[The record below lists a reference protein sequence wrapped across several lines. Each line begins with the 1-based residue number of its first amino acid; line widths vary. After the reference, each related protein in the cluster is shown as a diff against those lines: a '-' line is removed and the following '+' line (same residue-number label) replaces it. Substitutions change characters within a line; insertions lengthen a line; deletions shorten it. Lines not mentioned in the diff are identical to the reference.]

1 MEMAAKKAVATV
13 PQSTYFCILCFYQY
27 HLIIIT
33 NQKTSFNASYSWAYM
48 FYLSDISASIQ
59 KVDKMKVLFICNN
72 NVARSQM
79 AEAIFNSI
87 AKKSVATSAG
97 IDAEANGFAG
107 KEIDEAGPKVVK
119 VMLANGF
126 DIRKK
131 ESKQLNDKML
141 EEADIVVFMADKGRM
156 PKAVAAHKNLIVWDD
171 LPDPRFKGYD
181 AIAETFEAVKKHVL
195 ELVKQLGNA
204 V

>member
-1 MEMAAKKAVATV
+1 
-13 PQSTYFCILCFYQY
+13 
-27 HLIIIT
+27 
-33 NQKTSFNASYSWAYM
+33 
-48 FYLSDISASIQ
+48 
-59 KVDKMKVLFICNN
+59 MKILFICNN

-87 AKKSVATSAG
+87 AKKSRAISAG
-97 IDAEANGFAG
+97 IDAKANGFAG
-107 KEIDEAGPKVVK
+107 KELSEAGPKVSK

-131 ESKQLNDKML
+131 RSKQLNGKML
-141 EEADIVVFMADKGRM
+141 KDADIVVFMAEGKM

-181 AIAETFEAVKKHVL
+181 AIVETFKAVKKHVL
-195 ELVKQLGNA
+195 ELVSGLGDKA
-204 V
+204 